1 MEPKVRALVLV
12 LILAAVQTAAQD
24 KPDALKLYL
33 EEKYEEARL
42 ACLDEISSRPDDI
55 EPYVV
60 LSWSLISLG
69 RWADAQNYANK
80 GLAIRRDPRLIETLG
95 EAAYF
100 LGRNEEALRR
110 FQEYVASVPEGG
122 RVGAAYYYMGEIYI
136 RLAKYSYADI
146 ALSTAVQFLPG
157 SSRWWARLGWA
168 REKASDYPNAAAAY
182 KKALEINPRLQEALD
197 GLERCAA
204 KMR

>member
-12 LILAAVQTAAQD
+12 LILAAVQAAAQD

-42 ACLDEISSRPDDI
+42 ACLNEISSRPDDI

-80 GLAIRRDPRLIETLG
+80 GLAIRRDPRLVEALG

-168 REKASDYPNAAAAY
+168 REKAADYPNASAAY

>member
-1 MEPKVRALVLV
+1 MARKLPAVVFALA
-12 LILAAVQTAAQD
+12 LAAAAAGAQD

-33 EEKYEEARL
+33 DEKYEEARL
-42 ACLDEISSRPDDI
+42 ACLSEIASRPEDI

-69 RWADAQNYANK
+69 RWADAENYANK
-80 GLAIRRDPRLIETLG
+80 GLSIRHDPRLIEVLG

-100 LGRNEEALRR
+100 LGRNEESLRR

-122 RVGAAYYYMGEIYI
+122 RVGAAYYYMGEIYL

-168 REKASDYPNAAAAY
+168 REKALDYPNAVAAY